1 MDKFPIRTTKPTRI
15 RGDVSNQPMKA
26 FNTLHQG
33 NVCCLLL
40 SYLTPLVAPT
50 LKTHCPTPVMKS
62 RRRELFLPSEGTNQV
77 DPIANKKLMN
87 QQSLKLSH
95 SCTGHSVQPE
105 TQIQGNKSTIGRAHH
120 MDFWHQ
126 AADISS
132 AAPCN
137 PPPSLF
143 RVKRAKQQASSVRC
157 SGPSRK

>member
-1 MDKFPIRTTKPTRI
+1 
-15 RGDVSNQPMKA
+15 MKA
-26 FNTLHQG
+26 SNALHQG

-40 SYLTPLVAPT
+40 SYVTPLVAPT

-62 RRRELFLPSEGTNQV
+62 RRRALFLPSEGTNQV
-77 DPIANKKLMN
+77 DPTANEKLMN

-95 SCTGHSVQPE
+95 SCTGHSVQPK
-105 TQIQGNKSTIGRAHH
+105 TQIQGNKSTIGRAQH

-137 PPPSLF
+137 PPPSPAFPSKTRQTAGLV
-143 RVKRAKQQASSVRC
+143 REVQRAK
-157 SGPSRK
+157 P